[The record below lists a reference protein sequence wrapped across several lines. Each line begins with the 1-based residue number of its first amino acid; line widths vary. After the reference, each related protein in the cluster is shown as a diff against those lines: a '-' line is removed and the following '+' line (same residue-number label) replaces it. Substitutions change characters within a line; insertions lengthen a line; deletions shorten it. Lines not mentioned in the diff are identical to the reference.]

1 MKRILLIVA
10 IVLMLPTLASAQC
23 SDGTCRPVAKAVK
36 VSVLVVRKT
45 PAIIV
50 AAPCAVVRVVRKVQ
64 PVRRVLR
71 APFRILRCNR

>member
-10 IVLMLPTLASAQC
+10 IMILAPTLASAQC
-23 SDGTCRPVAKAVK
+23 SNGTCRPVAKVVK
-36 VSVLVVRKT
+36 VSVLVVRKA

-50 AAPCAVVRVVRKVQ
+50 AAPRAVVRVVRKVQ